1 MVIKD
6 SLSRKIFV
14 FCNTIFLIFLALT
27 CVYPILYV
35 LFASLSSPTALMAH
49 EGLLLKPLKFTTE
62 AYKMVAK
69 NPYILSGYAVTIFTA
84 GVGTIC
90 TVLATTVGAYFFS
103 RRNVMHQKMFMLI
116 IVITMYIGGGLI
128 PTYLL
133 YKGLGLENNLLV
145 LIIPGLVGTGN
156 LIILRTAFYSVP
168 DSLEEA
174 AMIDGAG
181 HVTTLFKVLFP
192 LILPTIAVI
201 AMYCIVGHWN
211 AWFNASIYIRDRSMF
226 PLQLILRE
234 ILLQNDTSSM
244 EDSLFM
250 DLGERAMISMT
261 IQYAVIIVATAPI
274 LCIYPFVQKYF
285 VKGTMVGAVKE

>member
-14 FCNTIFLIFLALT
+14 AFNTIFLIFIAIIS
-27 CVYPILYV
+27 VYPLLYV
-35 LFASLSSPTALMAH
+35 LFASFSSPTALMAH
-49 EGLLLKPLKFTTE
+49 EGLLLKPLNFNTM

-69 NPYILSGYAVTIFTA
+69 NPYIASGYAVTIFTA
-84 GVGTIC
+84 GVGTI
-90 TVLATTVGAYFFS
+90 ATTLFTTIGAYFFS
-103 RRNVMHQKMFMLI
+103 RKNVMHQKLLMII

-128 PTYLL
+128 PMYLL
-133 YKGLGLENNLLV
+133 YKSIGLENNLLV
-145 LIIPGLVGTGN
+145 LILPGLVNTSH

-181 HVTTLFKVLFP
+181 HLVTLFKVLFP
-192 LILPTIAVI
+192 LILPTMAVI
-201 AMYCIVGHWN
+201 AMYNIVGHWN
-211 AWFNASIYIRDRSMF
+211 SWFNASIFIRDREKF

-234 ILLQNDTSSM
+234 ILMQNDTSSM
-244 EDSLFM
+244 ENTLLM
-250 DLGERAMISMT
+250 DVGDRSMISMT

-274 LCIYPFVQKYF
+274 LCVYPFVQKYF

>member
-1 MVIKD
+1 MA
-6 SLSRKIFV
+6 F
-14 FCNTIFLIFLALT
+14 NTIFLIFIALIS
-27 CVYPILYV
+27 VYPLLYV
-35 LFASLSSPTALMAH
+35 LFASFSSPTALMGH
-49 EGLLLKPLKFTTE
+49 EGLLLKPLKFNIE

-69 NPYILSGYAVTIFTA
+69 NPYIGSGYAVTIYTA
-84 GVGTIC
+84 FVGSFC
-90 TVLATTVGAYFFS
+90 TVIFTTVGAYFFS
-103 RRNVMHQKMFMLI
+103 RKNVMHQKMLMII

-128 PTYLL
+128 PQYILFRSM
-133 YKGLGLENNLLV
+133 GLENNLLV
-145 LIIPGLVGTGN
+145 LILPGLVSTSH

-181 HVTTLFKVLFP
+181 HFVTLFKVLFP
-192 LILPTIAVI
+192 LILPTMAVI
-201 AMYCIVGHWN
+201 AMYNIVGHWN
-211 AWFNASIYIRDRSMF
+211 SWFSASIYLRDRSLF

-244 EDSLFM
+244 ENTLMM
-250 DLGERAMISMT
+250 DVGDRSMISMT

-274 LCIYPFVQKYF
+274 LCVYPFVQKYF